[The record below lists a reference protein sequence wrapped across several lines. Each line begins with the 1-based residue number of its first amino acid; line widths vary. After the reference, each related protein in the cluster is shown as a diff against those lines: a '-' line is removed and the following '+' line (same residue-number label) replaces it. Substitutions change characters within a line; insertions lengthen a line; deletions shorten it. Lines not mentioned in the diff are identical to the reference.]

1 MCKYDDNMLQCALK
15 SDIKLQVIL
24 LIAYPTM
31 KITGT
36 NTNNLINKKNN
47 N

>member
-36 NTNNLINKKNN
+36 YTKDK
-47 N
+47 